1 MQLLRRPSIVSILVL
16 CCLVVLATVPVATVA
31 QQSPSQIGTAA
42 DSSGQPVSTCF
53 TGSGSEFT
61 IGSENGTH
69 IWVRLHAAMLTDSG
83 GSVGAEL
90 VGSTGGSS
98 IVEVIAGFQ
107 YVGDGLRDL
116 LTSPAD
122 SIDLVSGFDF
132 QLPMLE
138 NATTGLGAEPTQS
151 NGNQSDSGEEATT
164 DSDGETTESDGHFE
178 MLRC

>member
-1 MQLLRRPSIVSILVL
+1 MQFPRRPSTVSVLVL
-16 CCLVVLATVPVATVA
+16 CCLVFLATVPAATVA
-31 QQSPSQIGTAA
+31 QQSPAPVGNGA
-42 DSSGQPVSTCF
+42 DSSGQSISTCF
-53 TGSGSEFT
+53 TGSGTELT

-69 IWVRLHAAMLTDSG
+69 IWVRFHAAMLTDSG

-138 NATTGLGAEPTQS
+138 NATTGLGAEPS
-151 NGNQSDSGEEATT
+151 QSDE
-164 DSDGETTESDGHFE
+164 DQSDGEGTGTRSDGAATESDGRFE
-178 MLRC
+178 LLRC

>member
-1 MQLLRRPSIVSILVL
+1 MHIPRRPSTVSVLVL
-16 CCLVVLATVPVATVA
+16 CCLVLLATVPVATLA
-31 QQSPSQIGTAA
+31 QQSPSPVGNGA

-53 TGSGSEFT
+53 TGSGTEFM
-61 IGSENGTH
+61 IGAENGTH

-83 GSVGAEL
+83 GSIGAEL
-90 VGSTGGSS
+90 AGSTGGSS
-98 IVEVIAGFQ
+98 ITEVVVGFE

-132 QLPMLE
+132 RLPMLE
-138 NATTGLGAEPTQS
+138 NVMTGLSAESTQSDGDRSNGEEGTTG
-151 NGNQSDSGEEATT
+151 
-164 DSDGETTESDGHFE
+164 SDGETAESDGRFE